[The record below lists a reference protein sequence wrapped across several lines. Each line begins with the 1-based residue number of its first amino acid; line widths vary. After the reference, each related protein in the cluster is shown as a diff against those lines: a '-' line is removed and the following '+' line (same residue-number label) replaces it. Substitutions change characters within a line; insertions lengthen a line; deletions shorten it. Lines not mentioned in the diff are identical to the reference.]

1 MTTANNGFD
10 IEIKEALQNNVS
22 SVTYCNTKNTHTMK
36 AFIDLDI
43 IPKLHSALKRHSS
56 IKINLRM

>member
-22 SVTYCNTKNTHTMK
+22 SVTYRNTQNTPTIQMK
-36 AFIDLDI
+36 AFIDLDLSLI
-43 IPKLHSALKRHSS
+43 HI
-56 IKINLRM
+56 